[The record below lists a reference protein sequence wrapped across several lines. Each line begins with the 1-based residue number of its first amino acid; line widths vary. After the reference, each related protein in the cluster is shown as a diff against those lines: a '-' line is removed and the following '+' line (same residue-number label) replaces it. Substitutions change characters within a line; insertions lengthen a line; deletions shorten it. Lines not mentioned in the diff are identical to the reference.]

1 MNSLRNELGMSCLR
15 IFVFAA
21 VCLQPSAL
29 PGQSPAPMTPAMEHR
44 VDLLLNRLTLEQ
56 KVQLMGGVDGMFVP
70 AMPSIGL
77 PKLKMSDGP
86 MGLQTFGPST
96 AFPSGIGLAASWDR
110 SLSEEIGVAF
120 GQDARARGVHFLLAP
135 GVNIY
140 RAPMNGRNF
149 EYFGEDPY
157 LAAQITVPYIR
168 GVQGQGVI
176 ATVKHFAANNS
187 EYDRARINS
196 TVDERTLREI
206 YLPAFEAAVKEG
218 GAGAVMDAYNQVNGQ
233 FMTQNTELNLKV
245 LKGEW
250 GFQGILMSDWE
261 ATHDGIAAA
270 NGGLDLEMPSAKYMN
285 PPTILAAIRSGAI
298 PVSAIDDKIRRL
310 LRTSMQFGF
319 FDRDQTLAGIPLYNP
334 VSKSRAEQLAEES
347 AVLLKNEGAILPL
360 DRRTV
365 HSIAV
370 IGPNA
375 YPAVPGGGGSS
386 QVAAIAPV
394 SFMTGLSNGSA
405 ASTKVFWNAGIPS
418 PSDLFAGSAW
428 CADPAC
434 KSPYLSR
441 DEYVEATQEKVF
453 SGTDRHVDHW
463 STGEVKDLA
472 VTHRR
477 VEWTGYF
484 VPAKSGPY
492 RFIAD
497 GMDEDR
503 YQLFVD
509 DKLVFETHV
518 NEGQG
523 QAPQTALVNLAA
535 NQPVAIRFKY
545 WPMTDQVLAGLGV
558 IAEDELVDPRAV
570 ALAKTSDVA
579 VVTVGFGP
587 DTESEGIDRTYA
599 LPYGQE
605 DLIRAVASANPH
617 TIVVLTSGGSVAT
630 RNWIGQV
637 PALFQ
642 TWYAGQEGGTAL
654 ARLLFG
660 DANPSGKLPIS
671 WERELEDNQAVKTY
685 YEEPGTRNVNYAEG
699 IFLGYRSYDKS
710 GVHPLFPFGFGL
722 SYTNFVWSNVTVSPE
737 SSSSEGPIVVSFEVK
752 NAGLR
757 AGAAVSEIYV
767 GDPSA
772 TVERPVK
779 ELKGFSRDF
788 LKPGESKRVTVS
800 LNRRSL
806 AYWDVHS
813 HEWKVDPG
821 EFVVFVGDSSSHLP
835 LQKKFSV
842 R

>member
-1 MNSLRNELGMSCLR
+1 
-15 IFVFAA
+15 
-21 VCLQPSAL
+21 
-29 PGQSPAPMTPAMEHR
+29 
-44 VDLLLNRLTLEQ
+44 
-56 KVQLMGGVDGMFVP
+56 
-70 AMPSIGL
+70 MPSIGL

-86 MGLQTFGPST
+86 MGLQTFGPAT

-110 SLSEEIGVAF
+110 SLTDQVGVAF

-157 LAAQITVPYIR
+157 LAAQIAVPYIR

-187 EYDRARINS
+187 EYDRARIDS

-233 FMTQNTELNLKV
+233 FMTQDTELNLKI

-261 ATHDGIAAA
+261 ATHDGVAAA

-285 PPTILAAIRSGAI
+285 PTTILAAIRGGTI
-298 PVSAIDDKIRRL
+298 PVPVIDDKVRRI

-319 FDRDQTLAGIPLYNP
+319 FDRDQTILDVPLYNP
-334 VSKSRAEQLAEES
+334 LSKAVALQLAEES
-347 AVLLKNEGAILPL
+347 AVLLKNDGAILPL
-360 DRRTV
+360 DRHKTS
-365 HSIAV
+365 SIAV

-375 YPAVPGGGGSS
+375 YPAVTGGGGSS
-386 QVAAIAPV
+386 QVAAMVPV
-394 SFMTGLSNGSA
+394 SFMDGLSNGA
-405 ASTKVFWNAGIPS
+405 DASTKVYWNAGIPS
-418 PSDLFAGSAW
+418 PSDIFSGSAW
-428 CADPAC
+428 CSDPTC
-434 KSPYLSR
+434 TSPYLIR
-441 DEYVEATQEKVF
+441 DEYIEATQEKVF
-453 SGTDRHVDHW
+453 SGTDRRVDHW
-463 STGEVKDLA
+463 SSGEVKDLA

-484 VPAKSGPY
+484 VPTKSGPY

-523 QAPQTALVNLAA
+523 QAPQTALINLTA
-535 NQPVAIRFKY
+535 NQPAAIRFKY
-545 WPMTDQVLAGLGV
+545 WPVTDQVLAGLGV

-570 ALAKTSDVA
+570 ALAKMSDVA

-587 DTESEGIDRTYA
+587 DTESEGIDRTYE

-605 DLIRAVASANPH
+605 SLIKAVASVSPH

-630 RNWIGQV
+630 QNWISQV
-637 PALFQ
+637 PALIQ

-654 ARLLFG
+654 SKLLFG
-660 DANPSGKLPIS
+660 DANPSGKLPIT
-671 WERELEDNQAVKTY
+671 WERELDDNPAVKTY
-685 YEEPGTRNVNYAEG
+685 YEQPGTRNVNYSEG
-699 IFLGYRSYDKS
+699 MFLGYRSYDKS
-710 GVHPLFPFGFGL
+710 GTKPLFPFGFGL
-722 SYTNFVWSNVTVSPE
+722 SYTDFEWDDIRVSPE
-737 SSSSEGPIVVSFEVK
+737 RSSSDGPIVVSFEVK
-752 NAGLR
+752 NVGSR
-757 AGAAVSEIYV
+757 AGAAVSEIYI

-772 TVERPVK
+772 TVPRPVK
-779 ELKGFSRDF
+779 ELKGFSRDV
-788 LKPGESKRVTVS
+788 LKPGESRHVTVS

-813 HEWKVDPG
+813 HAWKVDPG
-821 EFVVFVGDSSSHLP
+821 EFVVLVGDSSNHLP
-835 LQKKFSV
+835 LQKNFV
-842 R
+842 VQ